1 MDDYT
6 IEEKDK
12 EVTGITVMYDDGSTK
27 EIQQGCCVD
36 LKNGSDDLSVGLL
49 NIKAFDLVKLT
60 YGLMVVIEKIGL
72 IQIIGGMS
80 HVYTSRNERKCR
92 TDN

>member
-6 IEEKDK
+6 IKEKDK
-12 EVTGITVMYDDGSTK
+12 EVAGITVTY

-36 LKNGSDDLSVGLL
+36 LKNGSDDLSVELL

-60 YGLMVVIEKIGL
+60 YGLMVAIEKIGL
-72 IQIIGGMS
+72 EDVFNAYARGETIQ
-80 HVYTSRNERKCR
+80 EAQ
-92 TDN
+92 DE

>member
-6 IEEKDK
+6 IKEKDK
-12 EVTGITVMYDDGSTK
+12 EVAGITVTYDDGSTK
-27 EIQQGCCVD
+27 EIQQGCYVD
-36 LKNGSDDLSVGLL
+36 LKNGSDDLSVELL

-72 IQIIGGMS
+72 EDAFNAYARGETIQ
-80 HVYTSRNERKCR
+80 EAQ
-92 TDN
+92 DE

>member
-6 IEEKDK
+6 IKEKDK
-12 EVTGITVMYDDGSTK
+12 EVAGITVTYDDGSTK

-36 LKNGSDDLSVGLL
+36 LKNGSDDLSIELL

-60 YGLMVVIEKIGL
+60 YGLMVAIEKIGL
-72 IQIIGGMS
+72 EDVFNAYARGETIQ
-80 HVYTSRNERKCR
+80 EAQ
-92 TDN
+92 DE

>member
-27 EIQQGCCVD
+27 EIQQGRCVD

-72 IQIIGGMS
+72 EDAFNAYARGETAQ
-80 HVYTSRNERKCR
+80 EAQ
-92 TDN
+92 DE

>member
-12 EVTGITVMYDDGSTK
+12 EVAGITVTYDDGSTK

-36 LKNGSDDLSVGLL
+36 LK
-49 NIKAFDLVKLT
+49 KR
-60 YGLMVVIEKIGL
+60 
-72 IQIIGGMS
+72 Q
-80 HVYTSRNERKCR
+80 
-92 TDN
+92 

>member
-36 LKNGSDDLSVGLL
+36 LKNGSDDLSVG
-49 NIKAFDLVKLT
+49 
-60 YGLMVVIEKIGL
+60 
-72 IQIIGGMS
+72 
-80 HVYTSRNERKCR
+80 C
-92 TDN
+92 